1 MPKDTFYNL
10 SEEKKQKI
18 YAAAV
23 KEFSTQ
29 RFSEASINQIV
40 KTAEIPRGSFYQY
53 FEGKEDVYLYM
64 FEQMGKEKRGAY
76 NFNEIFNPE
85 DDFTESSV
93 KSIRATFEW
102 GKQHPE
108 YAQVAI
114 LMEIDNSEFI
124 KRLRLS
130 ITDKFV
136 IMLERDKG
144 RGLIRQDVD
153 LALVGDML
161 FTLIWKQFSLFGS
174 DEMQYF
180 RKLTEGFEI
189 IRKGIAV
196 K

>member
-1 MPKDTFYNL
+1 MPKDTFFNL

-64 FEQMGKEKRGAY
+64 FDQMTKEKRGVY
-76 NFNEIFNPE
+76 NYNEIFSPE
-85 DDFTESSV
+85 DDFTGSGI
-93 KSIRATFEW
+93 KLIKATFEW
-102 GKQHPE
+102 GRQHPE
-108 YAQVAI
+108 YAKIAM
-114 LMEIDNSEFI
+114 LMEIDDSGFI
-124 KRLRLS
+124 KGIRSS
-130 ITDKFV
+130 IIDKFAE
-136 IMLERDKG
+136 MLDHDRQ

-153 LALVGDML
+153 LALAGDML

-174 DEMQYF
+174 DEKQF
-180 RKLTEGFEI
+180 FKKLTEGFEI
-189 IRKGIAV
+189 IRKGITV
-196 K
+196 L

>member
-23 KEFSTQ
+23 KEFSSR

-53 FEGKEDVYLYM
+53 FEGKEDIYLYM
-64 FEQMGKEKRGAY
+64 FEQIGNGKRDAY
-76 NFNEIFNPE
+76 DLTEIYDPE
-85 DDFTESSV
+85 DDFA
-93 KSIRATFEW
+93 KFGLKAIKATFEW

-108 YAQVAI
+108 YIQIAI
-114 LMEIDNSEFI
+114 LMEIDDSSFI
-124 KRLRLS
+124 KGILSS

-136 IMLERDKG
+136 EMLEHDKK
-144 RGLIRQDVD
+144 RGLIRQEVD

-161 FTLIWKQFSLFGS
+161 YTLIWKQFSLIGP
-174 DEMQYF
+174 DEKQYF
-180 RKLTEGFEI
+180 KKVTEGFEI